1 MTEARRRTVVS
12 LFSGAGGLDL
22 GLEQAGWRTVAA
34 TDFDADCVRTL
45 LHNQARGV
53 AVEGSCA
60 TFLDGAQVVREDVA
74 ELSADQLRPGSR
86 LPIDLLVGG
95 PPCQPF
101 SSSGKQLGVFE
112 TRGRLFEH
120 FVRIAEGLRP
130 RAILFENVRGL
141 VTARGESGE
150 PGDVVAQIRAAFH
163 AIGYATSFAVLNAG
177 DFGAPQ
183 RRVRLFMI
191 GTRDVDAPAF
201 PPPTHAKVAMSD
213 LFGGTK
219 PWVTLGEFLKSRP
232 KPRPEDCER
241 PSEALAE
248 LLRDVPEGSGVKSPG
263 RPEPTRPGGHWGYR
277 QGTFVA
283 DRSQPARTV
292 TATASQDWVRDSA
305 GRLRRLTLG
314 ECAALQGFPD
324 EWEFLGARASRF
336 RQVGNA
342 VPAVFGRALG
352 QTIAEALEGPKRRKP
367 TARDLPSTMAAA
379 VEYTKRDHARN
390 AVARPRTN
398 AFLVGSTALS
408 ATR

>member
-1 MTEARRRTVVS
+1 MAVAQRRTVVS
-12 LFSGAGGLDL
+12 LFSGAGGLDI

-34 TDFDADCVRTL
+34 TDVDTDCVETL
-45 LHNQARGV
+45 LHNQRNRLP
-53 AVEGSCA
+53 VEGSDA
-60 TFLDGAQVVREDVA
+60 THLDGARIVREDVA
-74 ELSADQLRPGSR
+74 ELVADRLVPGSR
-86 LPIDLLVGG
+86 FPLDLLVGG

-150 PGDVVAQIRAAFH
+150 PGEVVAQIRAAFH
-163 AIGYATSFAVLNAG
+163 SIGFATSFAVLNAA

-183 RRVRLFMI
+183 RRIRLFMI

-201 PPPTHAKVAMSD
+201 PAPTHAKVPSTD
-213 LFGGTK
+213 LFGGLQ
-219 PWVTLGEFLKSRP
+219 PWVTLGEFLGSRP
-232 KPRPEDCER
+232 EPSLGECER
-241 PSEALAE
+241 PSDALAE
-248 LLRDVPEGSGVKSPG
+248 LLREVPDGSGVKSPG

-292 TATASQDWVRDSA
+292 TAAASQDWVRRLD
-305 GRLRRLTLG
+305 GGLRRLTIG

-324 EWEFLGARASRF
+324 AWEFVGTRASRY

-342 VPAVFGRALG
+342 VPAVFGQALG
-352 QTIAEALEGPKRRKP
+352 RAILEALDGPRRRKP
-367 TARDLPSTMAAA
+367 TPRELPRSMTAA

-398 AFLVGSTALS
+398 ALLTNVRAPRG
-408 ATR
+408 